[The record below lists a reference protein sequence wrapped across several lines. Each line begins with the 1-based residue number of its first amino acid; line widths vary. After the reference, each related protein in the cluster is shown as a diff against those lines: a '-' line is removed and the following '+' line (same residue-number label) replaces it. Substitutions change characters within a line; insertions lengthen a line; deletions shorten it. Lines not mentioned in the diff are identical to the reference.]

1 MRAQRKPSLR
11 EKFSAI
17 RKLAVN
23 QLSLCF
29 LKYFPNASIQIIRD
43 GGLGDCIMAI
53 KLVKAIKNKYPKSEL
68 KLSASFPQ
76 VFKEIQKNKHSIL
89 SFPALWLSYTHYDL
103 NPWKGRS
110 DTHYMQMMASA
121 VDLKIQEG
129 SPIALEIDE
138 SQYQKLIKTLQEVD
152 YVVIQPF
159 AGNWFP
165 EKNWDLEKWQLLVQ
179 ELVAEGI
186 NVYQIGLPEEAHIDR
201 AIDFRGKS
209 VEESLLIIK
218 YAELLIGVNSFAEQ
232 AAWAYNKCAIIL
244 YGPTN
249 PICSINPNQIAVF
262 GDNFY
267 THEQVQETN
276 YSFPSMNEI
285 EVGTVMEAVVQRE
298 LNMK

>member
-1 MRAQRKPSLR
+1 MRAHRKTSLR
-11 EKFSAI
+11 EKFSAV

-29 LKYFPNASIQIIRD
+29 LKFFPNASIQIIRD

-53 KLVKAIKNKYPKSEL
+53 ELVKGIKNKYPKSDH

-76 VFKEIQKNKHSIL
+76 VFKEIQKNKHSFF

-103 NPWKGRS
+103 KPWIGRA
-110 DTHYMQMMASA
+110 DIHYIQMMANA

-129 SPIALEIDE
+129 SPITLEIDE
-138 SQYQKLIKTLQEVD
+138 SQHEKLINTLQEVD
-152 YVVIQPF
+152 YIVIQPF

-165 EKNWDLEKWQLLVQ
+165 EKNWDLEKWHFLVQ
-179 ELVAEGI
+179 ELVAKGI
-186 NVYQIGLPEEAHIDR
+186 KVYQIGLLEEAHIDQT
-201 AIDFRGKS
+201 IDFRGKS
-209 VEESLLIIK
+209 VEDSLLIIK

-232 AAWAYNKCAIIL
+232 VAWAYQRPAIIL

-267 THEQVQETN
+267 THEQLKETN
-276 YSFPSMNEI
+276 YSFHSMNEI
-285 EVGTVMEAVVQRE
+285 EVSTVMEAVTELE